1 MNPDQPEYD
10 RMYLKVE
17 QMCRDFALF
26 PPSEHRALHRRVRG
40 LLSPSVIETRL
51 KELEKLDLNDYIAR
65 TVQPAGEP
73 SRPGSMAVIHRLG
86 GTILRKVLMGPLA
99 IVEMEMDFSAR
110 RRRIGIIAQERTI
123 ANGVWM
129 PEHHEAAA
137 WHAREFANLGIPII
151 TFIDTPGADAGEIAN
166 RGNQAHQISR
176 LIAEMVNI
184 DVPTVAVILGNGYS
198 GGAIP
203 LAAANLLLSVRDGVF
218 NTIHP
223 SGLASI
229 ARKLNLSWQ
238 ECARFVGVSAM
249 ELFSQAIIDGII
261 DFVPG
266 EDQTKLENLRSA
278 LTTAIKCIETENLDF
293 VSRTPEIHSHYRRS
307 VYRFIDPSLR
317 LRFLKEHGVF
327 HTAPG
332 PTEHLNVFGAACR
345 YQRYLNLRSRVRST
359 TKEQYGRLALA
370 PSPPGVDMNLRLQ
383 RQQQAIFQAWLQD
396 PDRVAYDDR
405 MLRALKS
412 FHYWFDNVH
421 RQRGRLHTLLLG
433 DAHSNLEWSR
443 DHLQLLLGFFVLNR
457 WKTDAPANFRFLLD
471 ALKSPQRT
479 CRLFTKDALA
489 DPAGLAAIILSG
501 TDPVA
506 KAIKQRISFEARQV
520 FSLTIDDPGAGEQL
534 RRTLTA
540 ELNRILADPDLDA
553 PPMAGDK
560 DSQKFPHE
568 RNRRLLEE
576 AFPTLLRPAP
586 DRPGTYSPAE
596 ATVLDV
602 MLDPGLRPGFIREI
616 RDLLVFDL
624 VYDQFVVQLPRM
636 AKAAHR
642 TWSLPQNTVAE
653 LLENA
658 IAQAG
663 AGLKTSDPDLF
674 AAMEETGGVRARILA
689 WLRRLS
695 AYPRRHQLLA
705 PLEEW
710 KSGAYPRIS
719 ETLFVV
725 ITDIFCRLL
734 PQYFRAETHPDAYIG
749 RINPARI
756 GRKKDFWNRL
766 SVAYQDLL
774 IHEVLAELK
783 QQGRIPACQV
793 IDRFFT
799 DFQEMDANVMTAD
812 PRRFPG
818 FRASIEKA
826 LNSGITPCGAVTG
839 LARFSRPDL
848 DCRVGV
854 LVSNPEF
861 QAGAFDMAA
870 TEKLCRLLTHC
881 ARRRLPLIGF
891 VSSGGMQTKE
901 GAGGLFPMAVV
912 NALITRFVR
921 DHDLPVIM
929 FGFGDCTGGAQ
940 ASFVTHPLVHS
951 WYFSGTNMPFAGQIV
966 VPAHLPARSTLS
978 NYLSTVPGFMSGL
991 VAHAFAP
998 QLDDR
1003 LREIDPDIPIP
1014 HTSVEEVMSLILRDT
1029 HPHAQ
1034 SGATDPPAPLRPVYR
1049 PIQRVLLH
1057 ARGCTAARLIE
1068 QAHRRDHQVVL
1079 IQSDPDMDSLPAA
1092 MLKESDRL
1100 VCIGGNTPGESYLN
1114 ALSVLRVARMEE
1126 ADALHPGIGFLSENA
1141 DFARLCL
1148 KHGLNFIG
1156 PPVESMEAMG
1166 NKSNAIQ
1173 TAQRHG
1179 VPVVPGSHGIL
1190 ADSAHAARVAAE
1202 TGYPVLLKAVHG
1214 GGGKGIRVVRDADAI
1229 HQAFMQISTEAHNAF
1244 GNGDIYLEK
1253 FITRLRHIEVQV
1265 LRDCH
1270 GNLVIPGIRDC
1281 SVQRNNQKLVE
1292 ESASTLLPVEL
1303 ERSVRDAAARLCD
1316 AINYVGAGTVEFILD
1331 LDGPAVYFMEMNT
1344 RLQVEHPVT
1353 EVVSGID
1360 IVDAQFRIAEGK
1372 RLKNVRVKNE
1382 GHALEVRINAEK
1394 PVMDAKGRM
1403 SFVSTPGTI
1412 TSCRLPEQRGI
1423 RIITIAA
1430 EGRTISPYYDSLI
1443 IQAIAHGRNREQAV
1457 NRMLKWLAGVDIQGI
1472 PTNIPLLRRILA
1484 DADFRKGDFS
1494 TNFLEQF
1501 TRRLDTVELIRET
1514 ETAAGVAAGGDVSLR
1529 IPDSLNLKVLS
1540 PSTGVFY
1547 LTPSPNEPEFVQVG
1561 DVVDVN
1567 HPLCLLEAMK
1577 QFTQVTLAGFN
1588 TETSTRYSPDT
1599 RFRVERINMTSGQ
1612 PVNAG
1617 DLLFIIRPMTE

>member
-1 MNPDQPEYD
+1 MNPEQTSHD

-17 QMCRDFALF
+17 QMCRDLALF
-26 PPSEHRALHRRVRG
+26 PPSDHRTLHRRVRG
-40 LLSPSVIETRL
+40 LLSPSMIETRL
-51 KELEKLDLNDYIAR
+51 KELEKLDLDDYIAR

-73 SRPGSMAVIHRLG
+73 SRPGALAVIHRLG
-86 GTILRKVLMGPLA
+86 GDTLRKVLMGPLA
-99 IVEMEMDFSAR
+99 VVEMEMEFSAR
-110 RRRIGIIAQERTI
+110 RRRIGIIAQERTV

-137 WHAREFANLGIPII
+137 FHAREFANLGIPII

-249 ELFSQAIIDGII
+249 ELFSEAIIDGII

-266 EDQTKLENLRSA
+266 EDQAGLDNLKSA
-278 LTTAIKCIETENLDF
+278 LTTAVECVEAGNLDF
-293 VSRTPEIHSHYRRS
+293 VRRTPEIHEHYRRS
-307 VYRFIDPSLR
+307 VLRFIDPSPR
-317 LRFLKEHGVF
+317 LRVLKEHGLF
-327 HTAPG
+327 QTAPG
-332 PTEHLNVFGAACR
+332 PGEHLNVFGAACR
-345 YQRYLNLRSRVRST
+345 YQRYLNLRSRIRST
-359 TKEQYGRLALA
+359 TKEQYGRLAHSF
-370 PSPPGVDMNLRLQ
+370 PPPGDSTNRRLPLQQ
-383 RQQQAIFQAWLQD
+383 RAVFQTWLQD
-396 PDRVAYDDR
+396 PDRVAHDDR
-405 MLRALKS
+405 ILRALKS
-412 FHYWFDNVH
+412 YQYWSDH
-421 RQRGRLHTLLLG
+421 TQRKRGRLHTILLG
-433 DAHSNLEWSR
+433 DSGSNLEWSR

-457 WKTDAPANFRFLLD
+457 WKTDAHSNLRLLLN
-471 ALKSPQRT
+471 ALESPQIT
-479 CRLFTKDALA
+479 CWLFFEDDIS
-489 DPAGLAAIILSG
+489 DPTGMAGIILAG
-501 TDPVA
+501 AHPVA
-506 KAIKQRISFEARQV
+506 KAIKERISPEAQRI
-520 FSLTIDDPGAGEQL
+520 FSMAGDDPGAGQHL
-534 RRTLTA
+534 RRVLTA

-553 PPMAGDK
+553 PPRAVDK
-560 DSQKFPHE
+560 ASRRFPHE
-568 RNRRLLEE
+568 HNRRLLENT
-576 AFPTLLRPAP
+576 FSSMLRPAP
-586 DRPGTYSPAE
+586 KRAGDSPPAE

-616 RDLLVFDL
+616 QDLLVFDL
-624 VYDQFVVQLPRM
+624 VYDQFVVQLPRV
-636 AKAAHR
+636 AEAAHR
-642 TWSLPQNTVAE
+642 TWTLPQNTVAE

-658 IAQAG
+658 IAQAV

-674 AAMEETGGVRARILA
+674 AAMEEIGGVRARILA
-689 WLRRLS
+689 WLQRLS

-725 ITDIFCRLL
+725 ITDIFGRLL
-734 PQYFRAETHPDAYIG
+734 PQHFRADTHPGAYIG
-749 RINPARI
+749 RISPRRI
-756 GRKKDFWNRL
+756 GQKKDFWNRL
-766 SVAYQDLL
+766 SLAYQDLL
-774 IHEVLAELK
+774 IQEVLGEFK
-783 QQGRIPACQV
+783 QRGRIPVRQV
-793 IDRFFT
+793 IEKFFT
-799 DFQEMDANVMTAD
+799 EFHEMDDNVMTVD
-812 PRRFPG
+812 PLGFPG
-818 FRASIEKA
+818 FRSSIEKA
-826 LNSGITPCGAVTG
+826 LNSGIPPCGAVTG
-839 LARFSRPDL
+839 LARFSAPDL

-854 LVSNPEF
+854 LVSNLEF

-870 TEKLCRLLTHC
+870 AEKLCRLLTDC
-881 ARRRLPLIGF
+881 ARRRFPVIGF

-921 DHDLPVIM
+921 EHDLPVIM

-940 ASFVTHPLVHS
+940 ASFVTHPLVHT

-966 VPAHLPARSTLS
+966 VPAYLPAHSTLS
-978 NYLSTVPGFMSGL
+978 NYLSGVPGAMSGL

-998 QLDDR
+998 DLDER
-1003 LREIDPDIPIP
+1003 LREIDPDIPVP
-1014 HTSVEEVMSLILRDT
+1014 HTSVEEVMSRILRDT
-1029 HPHAQ
+1029 HLHAQ
-1034 SGATDPPAPLRPVYR
+1034 SGATDPPASSRPAYR

-1057 ARGCTAARLIE
+1057 ARGCTAARLIDL
-1068 QAHRRDHQVVL
+1068 AHRREHQVVL
-1079 IQSDPDMDSLPAA
+1079 VQSDPDMDSLPAA

-1114 ALSVLRVARMEE
+1114 ALSVVRVAGMEQ

-1148 KHGLNFIG
+1148 EHKLNFIG

-1173 TAQRHG
+1173 TARRHG
-1179 VPVVPGSHGIL
+1179 VPVVPGSHGVL

-1229 HQAFMQISTEAHNAF
+1229 HQAFMQISTEANNAF

-1265 LRDCH
+1265 LRDRH
-1270 GNLVIPGIRDC
+1270 GNMVIPGIRDC

-1292 ESASTLLPVEL
+1292 ESASTMLPAEL
-1303 ERSVRDAAARLCD
+1303 ERSVRDAAARLSD
-1316 AINYVGAGTVEFILD
+1316 AIGYVGAGTVEFILD

-1372 RLKNVRVKNE
+1372 RLKNLRVKNE

-1394 PVMDAKGRM
+1394 PVMDAEGRM

-1412 TSCRLPEQRGI
+1412 TSCSLPEHRGI
-1423 RIITIAA
+1423 RIITIAG
-1430 EGRTISPYYDSLI
+1430 EGRTISPYYDSLVV
-1443 IQAIAHGRNREQAV
+1443 QAIAHGKNREQAV
-1457 NRMLKWLAGVDIQGI
+1457 NRMLKWLAAVDIQGI
-1472 PTNIPLLRRILA
+1472 PTNIPLLRRILE

-1501 TRRLDTVELIRET
+1501 TRRLDTVDLIRET

-1529 IPDSLNLKVLS
+1529 IPDSLDLKVLS

-1588 TETSTRYSPDT
+1588 TETSTHYPPDT
-1599 RFRVERINMTSGQ
+1599 RYRVERINMTSGQ

-1617 DLLFIIRPMTE
+1617 DLLFIIRPLEE